1 MKNTIA
7 ILTASL
13 SVCLAQPTFPTGNQP
28 RYGIATNYHAPT
40 QPDQVQWRVG
50 SDIEWHY
57 SSVLTL
63 QEDVLKR
70 LAEHRADPA
79 EWPRITNGYADT
91 NQQPRKL
98 STNMVTTNVFGYY
111 SEDMNGFLTLHL
123 GATPVATPVELEDTG
138 VAPQPP
144 TELKV
149 DTSSSFWVVTNNT
162 PIITDHSG
170 VRLTRWLESPVT
182 QFTETDIQIGLAP
195 DGTVVWRERK

>member
-1 MKNTIA
+1 MKNKLTVMAAAIA
-7 ILTASL
+7 FVVSINVIMAVFGGAHKLPPPTNQL
-13 SVCLAQPTFPTGNQP
+13 SS
-28 RYGIATNYHAPT
+28 GIATN
-40 QPDQVQWRVG
+40 
-50 SDIEWHY
+50 
-57 SSVLTL
+57 
-63 QEDVLKR
+63 
-70 LAEHRADPA
+70 
-79 EWPRITNGYADT
+79 WPRITNGYADT

-98 STNMVTTNVFGYY
+98 YTNMVTTNVFGYY
-111 SEDMNGFLTLHL
+111 TEDTNGFLTLHL
-123 GATPVATPVELEDTG
+123 GAPPVATPVDPEDTG